1 MHEFC
6 YTRRYRGKL
15 QAVIFDWAGTTV
27 DHGCIA
33 PALVFVE
40 VFQRHRVAVD
50 MSQARAP
57 MGLNKRDHLW
67 AILRMPSVAEKWHE
81 VHGRPAQ
88 EADVDAMY
96 AEFLPL
102 QIECVRRYA
111 DPIPGVV
118 EVIDQLRKRGIRIGS
133 DTGYSQEIMDALVP
147 TASAAGF
154 EPDCMVCSTDVPQGR
169 PAPWMA
175 LENARR
181 LNVYP
186 FSSMVK
192 VDDTAPGI
200 EEGLNAGM
208 WTVAVVETGNEIGLS
223 YDELQALDSQQREKQ
238 RGAAAQ
244 RLAASGAH
252 YILNSVADL
261 LPCLDEIECRLA
273 RGEQP

>member
-1 MHEFC
+1 MREFC
-6 YTRRYRGKL
+6 YTRRYCGKL

-40 VFQRHRVAVD
+40 VFQRRGVNIEV
-50 MSQARAP
+50 SQARAP

-67 AILRMPSVAEKWHE
+67 AILHMPPIAERWRD
-81 VHGRPAQ
+81 VYGRPAE

-102 QIECVRRYA
+102 QVECVRRYA

-118 EVIDQLRKRGIRIGS
+118 DVITELRKRGIRIGS
-133 DTGYSQEIMDALVP
+133 DTGYSQEIMDALIP
-147 TASAAGF
+147 AATAAGF
-154 EPDCMVCSTDVPQGR
+154 EPDCMVCSSDVPQGR

-186 FSSMVK
+186 FSGIVK
-192 VDDTAPGI
+192 VDDTPPGI

-208 WTVAVVETGNEIGLS
+208 WTVGVAETGNEIGLG
-223 YDELQALDSQQREKQ
+223 YEELQSLDSRQREDRQ
-238 RGAAAQ
+238 AAAVR
-244 RLAASGAH
+244 RLASSGAH
-252 YILNSVADL
+252 YVVNSVADL
-261 LPCLDEIECRLA
+261 LPCLDDIEHRLA
-273 RGEQP
+273 RGECP